1 MEKRLIEICTPKQWK
16 TIATK
21 DLLEDGYIP
30 SYCTACY
37 RKGRTGD
44 RFMSLAKSG
53 EIQNVCEPNAI
64 STLVEFAL
72 DYGDEDLKEK
82 ALKTAVKIASEIKN
96 EKTRAITL
104 KNIERLK
111 NGERDLFL

>member
-1 MEKRLIEICTPKQWK
+1 MNQENDEQFKLFDEVRPLEVIRE
-16 TIATK
+16 
-21 DLLEDGYIP
+21 LLEDGYIP

-72 DYGDEDLKEK
+72 DYGDEDFKEK
-82 ALKTAVKIASEIKN
+82 ALKTA
-96 EKTRAITL
+96 EK
-104 KNIERLK
+104 
-111 NGERDLFL
+111 